1 MATKSKKNTKKT
13 STKSGKKQSRKTP
26 KAVSPAYVDKNV
38 ETYSDDTAIFVPS
51 NLKVYQTDDAL
62 LLNDNVNNNNNADE
76 FKLKDEEPASPIL
89 NNYSPYKKTYRNND
103 NIVIAIGIVLLLSM
117 LVWFAV

>member
-13 STKSGKKQSRKTP
+13 STKSGKKQSRKTA
-26 KAVSPAYVDKNV
+26 KAVTPAYVDKNV
-38 ETYSDDTAIFVPS
+38 ETYTDDTAIFVPS

-62 LLNDNVNNNNNADE
+62 PSNNTNNNADDL
-76 FKLKDEEPASPIL
+76 KLKEEEPAAPVI
-89 NNYSPYKKTYRNND
+89 NTYTPYKKSYRNND
-103 NIVIAIGIVLLLSM
+103 NLVIAVCVVLLLSM